1 MQRLLPVSPGDPF
14 LLEARA
20 EALHRAGVRQ
30 LLVRE
35 PTLDGRRL
43 VALLNRLSQR
53 FELIVHARNRHG
65 EEIAAAGGHGL
76 HLPGV
81 SDVAA
86 VRERFTGLLGYS
98 AHSEEDVLYAQAARV
113 DYVTLSPIFRP
124 TSKPEDDRAL
134 LGPERA
140 MAVQRGVRV
149 KVFALGGVTPERF
162 ARLRRGGVFGCAVL
176 GGLFLVP
183 DSEASARALLSV
195 EVARQLSLL
204 GG

>member
-1 MQRLLPVSPGDPF
+1 MQRLLPVSPGDPH

-20 EALHRAGVRQ
+20 EALYRGGVRQ

-65 EEIAAAGGHGL
+65 EEIAQLAGHGL

-81 SDVAA
+81 ADVAA
-86 VRERFTGLLGYS
+86 VRGRFEGLLGYS
-98 AHSEEDVLYAQAARV
+98 AHSDEDVLYAQAAGA
-113 DYVTLSPIFRP
+113 DYVTLSPIYRP
-124 TSKPEDDRAL
+124 TSKPEDDRTP
-134 LGPERA
+134 LGPELA
-140 MAVQRGVRV
+140 MAVQRNVRV
-149 KVFALGGVTPERF
+149 KVFALGGVDPDRF
-162 ARLRRGGVFGCAVL
+162 GELRHGGVFGCAVL
-176 GGLFLVP
+176 GGLFMVP
-183 DSEASARALLSV
+183 DAEAAARAFLST
-195 EVARQLSLL
+195 EVARQMDLL